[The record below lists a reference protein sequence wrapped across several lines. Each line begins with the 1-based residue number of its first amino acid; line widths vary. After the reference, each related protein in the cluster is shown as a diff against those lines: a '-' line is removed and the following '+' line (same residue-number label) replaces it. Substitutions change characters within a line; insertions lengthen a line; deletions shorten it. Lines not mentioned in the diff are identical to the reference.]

1 MKMYQRFFIALVLI
15 SSPMLPF
22 TDSTFSQTTA
32 CSYYASPTGTGKGSQ
47 SSPFKISDF
56 WAFAKPGTTL
66 CLLDGTYRGVDSM
79 IQPPTLLSG
88 SAGQP
93 ITVKCLKDGACDID
107 GEGVQRPVWLPN
119 NSYFTLEGF
128 DAYNSSADV
137 IGAGSNGIAG
147 SNLTIRR
154 VVAWDAPRD
163 ANRSVWAPNY
173 V

>member
-88 SAGQP
+88 APGQP
-93 ITVKCLKDGACDID
+93 ITVKCLNDGACDID
-107 GEGVQRPVWLPN
+107 GQSQNIPVFLTGN
-119 NSYFTLEGF
+119 NSF
-128 DAYNSSADV
+128 
-137 IGAGSNGIAG
+137 
-147 SNLTIRR
+147 
-154 VVAWDAPRD
+154 
-163 ANRSVWAPNY
+163 
-173 V
+173 